1 MAEAELKARVKT
13 LIGVVLVGAVLL
25 LSYEIFYWFTHVYES
40 DVRVQTDFTDI
51 SSRVDGKIAE
61 IHVEE
66 GSPVAK
72 GQVIVT
78 LEHQSIKLNIE
89 SLITDLALE
98 KGNRESL
105 ITERDAFREE
115 LDSKFATQQQKIRA
129 LQVELRSANDRLK
142 IAQKDLKR
150 VQVLVRKRLKPESE
164 LNAEQDK
171 TLVLEGRIASLR
183 SNVLVAKS
191 ELAQLKS
198 TERQIDII
206 NNKIKVSEI
215 KSNRIKYEIKKQEL
229 FIHHRLI
236 KSPIDGLV
244 GEIHKYK
251 GEYVED
257 GVNILML
264 HDPKLYWVEA
274 YVDESQIRHVR
285 VGQEV
290 LIDLDAYP
298 IRDFYGQVQH
308 IGSVTTRG
316 PDGLN
321 GNSGGGSRLGGNVER
336 VPVRI
341 SIENP
346 PTNITPGM
354 RGDVN
359 IRIYENIKL
368 WWKWDDE

>member
-1 MAEAELKARVKT
+1 MIAEADIKAKLKT
-13 LIGVVLVGAVLL
+13 LIGVALVGAALL
-25 LSYEIFYWFTHVYES
+25 LAYEIFYWFTHVYES

-61 IHVEE
+61 IHVGE
-66 GSPVAK
+66 GQKISK
-72 GQVIVT
+72 GQLIVT
-78 LEHQSIKLNIE
+78 LEHEDIKLNIE
-89 SLITDLALE
+89 SLRTDLALE
-98 KGNRESL
+98 KGNRTSL
-105 ITERDAFREE
+105 QTERDAFEEE
-115 LDSKFATQQQKIRA
+115 LSSKMATQREKIQA
-129 LQVELRSANDRLK
+129 LQVELKSAKDRLK
-142 IAQKDLKR
+142 IAQKDLAR
-150 VQVLVRKRLKPESE
+150 VKVLVSKRLKPDSE
-164 LNAEQDK
+164 LNSEQDK
-171 TLVLEGRIASLR
+171 TLVLEGRVSSLQ
-183 SNVLVAKS
+183 SNIRVAKR
-191 ELAQLKS
+191 ELDQLKT
-198 TERQIDII
+198 TERQLDII
-206 NNKIKVSEI
+206 NNKIKVSYI
-215 KSNRIKYEIKKQEL
+215 KENRINDEINKQEL
-229 FIHHRLI
+229 FIAHRNI
-236 KSPIDGLV
+236 TSPIDGLV

-298 IRDFYGQVQH
+298 FDDFYGQVQH

-316 PDGLN
+316 PGSGN
-321 GNSGGGSRLGGNVER
+321 GINERRSLGGNVER

-346 PTNITPGM
+346 PHNITPGM

-368 WWKWDDE
+368 WWKWEE

>member
-25 LSYEIFYWFTHVYES
+25 LSYEIFYWITHVYES

-115 LDSKFATQQQKIRA
+115 LASKFATQQQKIRA

-206 NNKIKVSEI
+206 NNKIKVSKI
-215 KSNRIKYEIKKQEL
+215 KNNRIKDEIKKQEL

-316 PDGLN
+316 PDGSN

>member
-1 MAEAELKARVKT
+1 MVSEADMKAKVKT
-13 LIGVVLVGAVLL
+13 LIGVAVAGALL
-25 LSYEIFYWFTHVYES
+25 LLIYEVFYWFTHVYES
-40 DVRVQTDFTDI
+40 NVRVQTDFTDI
-51 SSRVDGKIAE
+51 SSRVDGKIE
-61 IHVEE
+61 KIHVAE
-66 GSPVAK
+66 GSRVSQ

-78 LEHQSIKLNIE
+78 LEHEDVKLNIA
-89 SLITDLALE
+89 SLRTDLELE
-98 KGNRESL
+98 QGNRARL
-105 ITERDAFREE
+105 VTERDAFQEE
-115 LDSKFATQQQKIRA
+115 LASKLATQQQKVRA
-129 LQVELRSANDRLK
+129 LQVELKSASDRLK
-142 IAQKDLKR
+142 IAKKDLAR
-150 VQVLVRKRLKPESE
+150 VKVLVGKRLKPESE
-164 LNAEQDK
+164 LNSEQDK
-171 TLVLEGRIASLR
+171 TLVLEGRMSSLR
-183 SNVLVAKS
+183 SNILVAKR
-191 ELAQLKS
+191 EFDQLKA
-198 TERQIDII
+198 TGRQLDVIKNEI
-206 NNKIKVSEI
+206 KISEI
-215 KSNRIKYEIKKQEL
+215 KQNRIEDEIKKQEL
-229 FIHHRLI
+229 FIKHRRI
-236 KSPIDGLV
+236 KSPIEGLV

-298 IRDFYGQVQH
+298 FSDFYGQVQH

-316 PDGLN
+316 PDAGSSY
-321 GNSGGGSRLGGNVER
+321 SGGRTLGGNVER

-368 WWKWDDE
+368 WWKWEQ

>member
-198 TERQIDII
+198 TQRQIDII

-215 KSNRIKYEIKKQEL
+215 KSNRIKDEIKK
-229 FIHHRLI
+229 
-236 KSPIDGLV
+236 K
-244 GEIHKYK
+244 
-251 GEYVED
+251 
-257 GVNILML
+257 
-264 HDPKLYWVEA
+264 
-274 YVDESQIRHVR
+274 
-285 VGQEV
+285 
-290 LIDLDAYP
+290 
-298 IRDFYGQVQH
+298 
-308 IGSVTTRG
+308 
-316 PDGLN
+316 
-321 GNSGGGSRLGGNVER
+321 
-336 VPVRI
+336 
-341 SIENP
+341 
-346 PTNITPGM
+346 
-354 RGDVN
+354 
-359 IRIYENIKL
+359 
-368 WWKWDDE
+368 